1 VLLSN
6 AVEDTWAN
14 PAGQF
19 EVLQGADPVYRLL
32 GVQGLGAKQMPETDK
47 LLDSRLGYYIRP
59 GKHSMTAG
67 DWKVFL
73 DFADKHF
80 GKPGGGQ

>member
-1 VLLSN
+1 MLLSN
-6 AVEDTWAN
+6 ATEDTWAN

-19 EVLQGADPVYRLL
+19 EMLQAAEPVYRLFAPNAL
-32 GVQGLGAKQMPETDK
+32 AASQMPPTGT
-47 LLDSRLGYYIRP
+47 LLESRLGYYIRP

-67 DWKVFL
+67 DWKIFL

-80 GKPGGGQ
+80 GRPR